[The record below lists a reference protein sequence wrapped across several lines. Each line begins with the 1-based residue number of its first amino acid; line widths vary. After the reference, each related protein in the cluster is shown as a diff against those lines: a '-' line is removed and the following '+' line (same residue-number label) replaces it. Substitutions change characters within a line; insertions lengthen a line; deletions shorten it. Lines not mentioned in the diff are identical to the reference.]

1 MAFLFN
7 WRETSATNQE
17 RLAADIVK
25 AAAFG
30 VVIGHDVKAAII
42 LANIAMAAKFQQGGT
57 EIAEANER
65 SEPRTA
71 TTTLMMTPRSRSS

>member
-1 MAFLFN
+1 MEGAERPDPIEIRKQVTDVMAFLFD
-7 WRETSATNQE
+7 WSEASATNQE
-17 RLAADIVK
+17 RFAADIVK

-57 EIAEANER
+57 EIAEAQ
-65 SEPRTA
+65 
-71 TTTLMMTPRSRSS
+71 